1 MEDRTGCSVCSQLP
15 LESQSSSPPRRVHRW
30 ISFAA
35 GGIWEAEQLRKTAEA
50 EQMRKMAEAVEAFCE
65 RETPFFPVTISPL
78 DSPIDDLLKDVLFSK
93 FLVNPD
99 EASANFV

>member
-35 GGIWEAEQLRKTAEA
+35 GGIWEAEQ
-50 EQMRKMAEAVEAFCE
+50 MRKMAEAVEAFCE
-65 RETPFFPVTISPL
+65 RETPFFSG
-78 DSPIDDLLKDVLFSK
+78 DDF
-93 FLVNPD
+93 
-99 EASANFV
+99 AA